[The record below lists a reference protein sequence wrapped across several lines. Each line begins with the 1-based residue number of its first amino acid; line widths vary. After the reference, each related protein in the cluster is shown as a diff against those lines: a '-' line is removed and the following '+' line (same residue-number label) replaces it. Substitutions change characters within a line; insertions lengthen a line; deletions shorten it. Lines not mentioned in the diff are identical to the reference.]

1 MKKIILFLFILYTPS
16 LFSQCF
22 PDRHSTNWFDA
33 WISCKA
39 NPSPNPA
46 NGSGHWIMYDLKNQ
60 YLIDKI
66 KIWNVNDPDH
76 LNWGMK
82 DIRIEYSIDSLSWS
96 SAGEFTLN
104 KAEGTNRYE
113 GMDWMDV
120 VIPKA
125 RYILITGLTNFG
137 GSCFGLAE
145 LRFSAEKIEIVT
157 DVDEKINDADG
168 LQIKIL
174 PNPFSDIFRLELI
187 GAHNSNVDIQI
198 TDLFGKTIYSDN
210 LTLDNGYNNLRI
222 QTKRWAPGAYLL
234 MAKQNNQI
242 TRRQL
247 IKF

>member
-1 MKKIILFLFILYTPS
+1 MKKILLYLIILYSPS

-33 WISCKA
+33 WISCEAKQ
-39 NPSPNPA
+39 NPNPA
-46 NGSGHWIMYDLKNQ
+46 NGSGHWILYDLKNQ

-66 KIWNVNDPDH
+66 KIWNINDPDH

-82 DIRIEYSIDSLSWS
+82 DVRIEYSIDSLSWS

-113 GMDWMDV
+113 GMDWIDV

-125 RYILITGLTNFG
+125 QYILITGLSNFG

-145 LRFSAEKIEIVT
+145 LRFSAEKIEIIT
-157 DVDEKINDADG
+157 NVDEKVNDAEE
-168 LQIKIL
+168 LQVKIL
-174 PNPFSDIFRLELI
+174 PNPFSDIFRMELM

-198 TDLFGKTIYSDN
+198 TDLFGKSIYSES
-210 LTLDNGYNNLRI
+210 LTLDNGYGNLRI
-222 QTKRWAPGAYLL
+222 QTRRWPSGAFLL
-234 MAKQNNQI
+234 VAKQGSI
-242 TRRQL
+242 FRRVQL
-247 IKF
+247 IKI